1 MKKLLLFGGLAFVGY
16 KLFGKKEEDVIAP
29 LPNPLFI
36 EEYPLVGPNPIN
48 PTITTTTPPK
58 TTILNVATT
67 DSIRPDT
74 QLNLVSAISK
84 KRNVLN

>member
-1 MKKLLLFGGLAFVGY
+1 MKKLLVFGFFGFYAY
-16 KLFGKKEEDVIAP
+16 KVFGKKEEDVIAP
-29 LPNPLFI
+29 LPNPIFI

-58 TTILNVATT
+58 NTILNVATT

>member
-29 LPNPLFI
+29 LPVYI
-36 EEYPLVGPNPIN
+36 A
-48 PTITTTTPPK
+48 PTPVVVDTNTSTTTTTPPK
-58 TTILNVATT
+58 TTILSVATT